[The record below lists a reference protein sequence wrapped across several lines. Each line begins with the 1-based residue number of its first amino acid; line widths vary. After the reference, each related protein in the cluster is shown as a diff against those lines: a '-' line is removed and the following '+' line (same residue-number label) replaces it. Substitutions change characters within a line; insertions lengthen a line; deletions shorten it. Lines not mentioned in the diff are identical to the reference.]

1 MGKLSWIVAGRR
13 GPRRKSLFNVK
24 LASVLLALLLGGC
37 QALTSYRDEEKAKE
51 AVAKLLIDPSS
62 AAFTK
67 IEVRGG
73 HVCGLV
79 NGKNRTGAYAGFK
92 KFLVDMSGWKAEIDP
107 EMDYGDLLSAR
118 DLCTSMRDNSY
129 ASLASTLSACDRA
142 SELESEQVAQVQFNS
157 AWNAHCQSSARLP
170 FQPPLGNV
178 SEAVSEAASEPS
190 DNVGAAAP
198 DVDPGEDMA
207 AGNMMNVD
215 MNATNTNDNEID
227 E

>member
-1 MGKLSWIVAGRR
+1 
-13 GPRRKSLFNVK
+13 VK

-62 AAFTK
+62 AAFMK

-79 NGKNRTGAYAGFK
+79 NGKNRTGAYVGFK
-92 KFLVDMSGWKAEIDP
+92 KFMVDMSGWKAQIDP
-107 EMDYGDLLSAR
+107 EMDFGDLLSAR

-129 ASLASTLSACDRA
+129 ASLSSTVTACDRA
-142 SELESEQVAQVQFNS
+142 SELESERVAQLQFNS
-157 AWNAHCQSSARLP
+157 AWHAHCEGSARLP

-178 SEAVSEAASEPS
+178 SEAAPEPS
-190 DNVGAAAP
+190 NNVVAAAP
-198 DVDPGEDMA
+198 DVDPGEDIA
-207 AGNMMNVD
+207 ADNLMNVD
-215 MNATNTNDNEID
+215 VNAADTTDNEID

>member
-62 AAFTK
+62 AAFMK

-73 HVCGLV
+73 HVCGRV
-79 NGKNRTGAYAGFK
+79 NGKNRTGAYVGFK
-92 KFLVDMSGWKAEIDP
+92 RFLVDMSRWKAEIDP
-107 EMDYGDLLSAR
+107 ELDYSDLLSAR
-118 DLCTSMRDNSY
+118 DLCTSMRGNSY
-129 ASLASTLSACDRA
+129 VSLSSTVSACGRA
-142 SELESEQVAQVQFNS
+142 SELEAEQVAQEQFSS
-157 AWNAHCQSSARLP
+157 AWTAHCEGSARLP

-178 SEAVSEAASEPS
+178 TEAAPEPS
-190 DNVGAAAP
+190 NNI
-198 DVDPGEDMA
+198 DVAVTDGDPGEDMT
-207 AGNMMNVD
+207 AGDLRNVD
-215 MNATNTNDNEID
+215 MNAISADDNEID